1 MLFLIYWLS
10 KSKLTF
16 LTFCCLSSE
25 IGHFW
30 TFLYFS
36 ARITSSFCFLLR
48 VSVFFFFI
56 IWHQVTLFSCTSLG
70 TLVQLCVR
78 SSYVY
83 TMLHQ
88 TGNLKGYTRVSS
100 RQLLDQCW
108 WYYALRCRF
117 LTIKPI
123 QVTYPRSQFHRMSL
137 HWIILKLIPF
147 WSFLTSVKYSYVVY
161 KVLISIRSPHI
172 LGIALIGG
180 LIRFKFAVSSRQLK
194 GNV

>member
-70 TLVQLCVR
+70 TLVQLCVH
-78 SSYVY
+78 SSICYA
-83 TMLHQ
+83 TPDWELEGLHTCFFQ
-88 TGNLKGYTRVSS
+88 TTVRPVLVVLRIKMPLSNYKTNPSYLPTIPISS
-100 RQLLDQCW
+100 NELTLD
-108 WYYALRCRF
+108 YF
-117 LTIKPI
+117 K
-123 QVTYPRSQFHRMSL
+123 TY
-137 HWIILKLIPF
+137 
-147 WSFLTSVKYSYVVY
+147 SFLKFFDFSEVQ
-161 KVLISIRSPHI
+161 LR
-172 LGIALIGG
+172 G
-180 LIRFKFAVSSRQLK
+180 L
-194 GNV
+194 